1 MKIGLRSAGL
11 SVAFLAVLGL
21 VGVALKQP
29 WLFPSLG
36 PTLMVLAETPEQ
48 PAARPQSVLVGHLV
62 GVLAGWVALLA
73 TGLQAHPSAVQEGL
87 HARRVVAVCI
97 AIGLTALLL
106 QLLRAPHPP
115 AGATTLIVS
124 LGILHT
130 GVQLWTMVLAIL
142 ALSLLAVALQGV
154 RLRSAPVGSAP

>member
-1 MKIGLRSAGL
+1 MKTGLRSAGL
-11 SVAFLAVLGL
+11 CVTFLAVLGL

-29 WLFPSLG
+29 WVFPSLG

-62 GVLAGWVALLA
+62 GVLAGWAALLV
-73 TGLQAHPSAVQEGL
+73 TGLQAHPSAIQEGL
-87 HARRVVAVCI
+87 HGRRVIAVCI
-97 AIGLTALLL
+97 AIGVTALLL
-106 QLLRAPHPP
+106 QLLRTPHPP

-142 ALSLLAVALQGV
+142 ALSLLAVGLQGI
-154 RLRSAPVGSAP
+154 RLRSAPAGSAP